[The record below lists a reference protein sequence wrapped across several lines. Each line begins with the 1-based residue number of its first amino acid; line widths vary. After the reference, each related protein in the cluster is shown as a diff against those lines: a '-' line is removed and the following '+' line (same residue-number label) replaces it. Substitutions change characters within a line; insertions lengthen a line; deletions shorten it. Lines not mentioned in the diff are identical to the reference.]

1 MKRNGSMV
9 GRIAHTLAMASMVAW
24 SVMPAG
30 RLLAAPAGESVQA
43 GSADFVRNGDLT
55 TITAGNGAIINYQ
68 SFNIGAAET
77 VRFVQPDAASRV
89 LNRITGADPTQ
100 IDGTLLSNGIVYIV
114 NPAGVYFGQGALVNV
129 GGIYAGAAQLTNADF
144 LAGIDHFTDVSG
156 SVVNRGTLN
165 GSLIALI
172 GQHVA
177 NYGSINA
184 PNGMVTMVAG
194 DDVLIGG
201 ADRHFMVRIT
211 GMGAAARENVD
222 ASGAGAGAGGAAV
235 ENHGEINATGGKVV
249 WGAGDVYAMGLFN
262 SGTVKAANV
271 QATATGS
278 DALIGGTIDASNTTS
293 GAGGGGGDVAVTAK
307 NITVTG
313 TIDASGSTRG
323 GTIKIGGDARGEGD
337 LPTAQTTRIEQGAVL
352 RADATDVSGGGNGGS
367 IIVWADDSTYFRGT
381 ISAAAFGDGQGGFA
395 EVSGKIDL
403 DFSFAGG
410 IDLRGAGGSAGTLLL
425 DPGAV
430 SVDHAADDT
439 LLIGGTIHDG
449 SINAFLAG
457 DTADL
462 TISTAAGTTG
472 TEDLTSTADSVVTW
486 TTARSLTFTGTNSVT
501 LNGTVAATNA
511 AANFSITGGALTV
524 ANTVALTGGDFTAN
538 GTTYTGNA
546 AVTTSGG
553 AVNITTTG
561 NQTYVAG
568 AINAGG
574 GDITLTTTGAGN
586 INEAVVEASTPAEL
600 AEIITS
606 GAGHLTLSATGTG
619 SVGSNPTGGDT
630 NTLSTPL
637 FDVDAPWVDIR
648 VTAGTGDIQVKDLA
662 AAGVTVNKLS
672 VNNGFVRFDASGP
685 MTLENNAVVVGNA
698 TPGAGFAW
706 LVGESTIDAA
716 NPGNLVITTG
726 SSANLR
732 IDAMGDVG
740 TAVNPLVVDTTGLF
754 ILMDRGDF
762 ASNPG
767 GTSSFYGVNQRA
779 GTTNI
784 VAMMLD
790 AGDAAVTAPGTIN
803 ISDFSADFDTSFL
816 GGGNFTLVS
825 TGGDI
830 TAPSAVTMNGGTAD
844 FTSAGDIGA
853 SGSPL
858 DITGASGLAM
868 IANAGAGNV
877 FITAGTL
884 TGPLT
889 DIDPFTFNNI
899 LISSA
904 NTNIDIS
911 TDGTD
916 ITFDQLQLPT
926 PSSPFAL
933 VANTLTGDVYIADN
947 AIVIPMTDTT
957 QSLTIQADTGNIN
970 LGSAAITGGAGKVVL
985 KTLGGD
991 IAITNTGP
999 NIISDATNGGR
1010 AEFTA
1015 DGSIGSVGNPVEFQY
1030 TKEIVLDVNSDIFVK
1045 HDNATDITLLSVAA
1059 DPTGL
1064 PTYSFED
1071 FALESY
1077 SNDTTAI
1084 RAVNF
1089 SGDDHLLLNSVIT
1102 LLPSTGTSYSFT
1114 TKTGNLYVDDD
1125 AGISA
1130 TTPATLGGADQ
1141 AGDGGIYS
1149 GTGSVTLVAQ
1159 HGSVLQELARG
1170 DFNVRTSAVDS
1181 TGSAAATHGPVV
1193 TIRANSTG
1201 DAGVIGSIGG
1211 DPFDLADPAGD
1222 NYFNIQNAK
1231 RIVLDARDH
1240 IAVKGSGQPLELL
1253 DITVDPRGLGVG
1265 GDPQYN
1271 VDDATFSNLTFAMA
1285 HDGSNNLTITQLISD
1300 YVFALDATQGTGFA
1314 VRNRFND
1321 MIVNADAVQTRL
1333 LDMDPL
1339 ITGNPPAQSSPV
1351 SRSVR
1356 LQSDEGDIVL
1366 AADGTNAAINITGS
1380 DGTAGAG
1387 TGTVTLLARN
1397 QIREQTADLNVEIR
1411 NTGLLELYAD
1421 AAQNLLLTDPA
1432 LSGAGGA
1439 PVTGAG
1445 NPSIDTAVASLVAQ
1459 VGMNNMDTFI
1469 NSRDGAG
1476 SASGGTNHAG
1486 SVNVSN
1492 TGDLLVRNVDTWIG
1506 NVDIRTADTG
1516 AMALADDAI
1525 IAGNSAAAAGN
1536 GDVTLF
1542 AVGGITEVTAGS
1554 AVNVTALADQVT
1566 LLGNAAIGSS
1576 AANGSIDIEAALLA
1590 GQVTSGGGG
1599 IFVNDVDTALADGLT
1614 LNAVADAQLGAIPGV
1629 TTSNGAINVVT
1640 VNNMTVTGQIATT
1653 TASAVTLVTTGSTK
1667 SITFD
1672 NAGAVSAGVGGI
1684 ADTGTLFLITDAVL
1698 LDTNAVFRTASG
1710 SAGSINVGEYA
1721 GRVATVDSTTGNT
1734 FSLNAV
1740 ADGYLFFSGNIGT
1753 TDRLS
1758 SLSADSR
1765 TNVIYIGGNVFT
1777 SGGTQ
1782 NYYAPVLVM
1791 AVDAHF
1797 DDTGT
1802 SRTAGIHFHSTID
1815 AYLDAGNGFNGDQG
1829 LSLTVQRN
1837 GTTLDTAGTDPE
1849 VPTISFAGNVGDTQ
1863 PLKWLR
1869 LNAYD
1874 ADADGL
1880 FNNSGAGDIDGRT
1893 DLPTVATIVVAN
1905 EFADGTTN
1913 PDRTNPI
1920 NWSVTV
1926 EEDFSMGQNE
1936 KLTAIGSVTITTNTG
1951 SALLTTDTGLRLS
1964 DINVDRTL
1972 TLDAGNTAV
1981 VLLNSARTVLPG
1993 APVVAGPDTGILYP
2007 TDANGNGALDEFAD
2021 DLGLDFWARDGIH
2034 INNAASVTP
2043 VSGVNPI
2050 RWYAMDAGNISGTA
2064 GVGSTVS
2071 LGYFP
2076 LITRSGSL
2084 GITVLDL
2091 IPVNTNLNLGT
2102 IYPPPFPQLDDSI
2115 RLALTRHQF
2124 MNELFV
2130 LTRDAAAGERL
2141 RRVLG
2146 NATFDDMG
2154 PGSQNTVLNR
2164 IREDMVPLV
2173 LQTYNTLF
2181 YQQTTTPDGSVESTP
2196 RFDQLR
2202 QTLAAGVTAYSKGAA
2217 QAPADPLK
2225 FRSYFEQTSESPE
2238 TLATLNALRELF
2250 QQMAQLGLTDREWS
2264 NALYAVAAKITPPG
2278 VSPDL
2283 IVLAALGQSYPV
2295 Q

>member
-9 GRIAHTLAMASMVAW
+9 GHIAHTLMLMSMAAW

-30 RLLAAPAGESVQA
+30 RLLAAPTGESVQA
-43 GSADFVRNGDLT
+43 GSADFARGGDLT
-55 TITAGNGAIINYQ
+55 TITASNGAIINYQ

-77 VRFVQPDAASRV
+77 VQFVQPDAASRV

-114 NPAGVYFGQGALVNV
+114 NPAGVYFGQGSLVNV
-129 GGIYAGAAQLTNADF
+129 VGIYAGAAQLTNTDF

-156 SVVNRGTLN
+156 GVVNRGTLN

-177 NYGSINA
+177 NYGTINA

-194 DDVLIGG
+194 DDVLIGQ

-211 GMGAAARENVD
+211 GMGAAARRNVD
-222 ASGAGAGAGGAAV
+222 TSSGAAV
-235 ENHGEINATGGKVV
+235 ENHGTINATGSGGGGKVV

-278 DALIGGTIDASNTTS
+278 DANIGGTLDASNAN
-293 GAGGGGGDVAVTAK
+293 GQGGNVVVTAD

-313 TIDASGSTRG
+313 TIDASGSTG
-323 GTIKIGGDARGEGD
+323 GGDIRIGGDARGEGD

-352 RADATDVSGGGNGGS
+352 RADAAGNGDAGS
-367 IIVWADDSTYFRGT
+367 VVVWADDSTYFRGA

-410 IDLRGAGGSAGTLLL
+410 IDLRGVNGSAGTLLL

-462 TISTAAGTTG
+462 AISTAAGTTG

-486 TTARSLTFTGTNSVT
+486 TTARSLSFTGNNSVT

-511 AANFSITGGALTV
+511 AANFSITGGALTI

-538 GTTYTGNA
+538 GSSYTGNA

-553 AVNITTTG
+553 AVSITTTG
-561 NQTYVAG
+561 NQRYAEASVNAG
-568 AINAGG
+568 AGNV
-574 GDITLTTTGAGN
+574 TLTTTTGN
-586 INEAVVEASTPAEL
+586 IDESTDNTA
-600 AEIITS
+600 AKITTT
-606 GAGHLTLSATGTG
+606 GTLTIDTATGIG
-619 SVGSNPTGGDT
+619 AIGDPPGAT
-630 NTLSTPL
+630 NSDNTPL
-637 FDVDAPWVDIR
+637 FDVSAGVLDLD
-648 VTAGTGDIQVKDLA
+648 VTGAGDINIRNTA
-662 AAGVTVNKLS
+662 AAAVTVQHAQVANGAIRIDS
-672 VNNGFVRFDASGP
+672 VGDMILAD
-685 MTLENNAVVVGNA
+685 NAIIVANA

-706 LVGESTIDAA
+706 LVGESTINAA

-754 ILMDRGDF
+754 ILMDRGSF
-762 ASNPG
+762 VSNPG

-803 ISDFSADFDTSFL
+803 ISDFSAEFDTSFL
-816 GGGNFTLVS
+816 GGGDFTLVS

-844 FTSAGDIGA
+844 FTSAGDIGT

-858 DITGASGLAM
+858 DITGAGTLAM
-868 IANAGAGNV
+868 NANAGAGNV
-877 FITAGTL
+877 FLTTNTL

-889 DIDPFTFNNI
+889 DIDPTTFGGVLINSVNTKINITAGGGNVTFT
-899 LISSA
+899 
-904 NTNIDIS
+904 
-911 TDGTD
+911 
-916 ITFDQLQLPT
+916 QLQLPAPT
-926 PSSPFAL
+926 GTFAL
-933 VANTLTGDVYIADN
+933 AANTISGNITIANN
-947 AIVIPMTDTT
+947 AIVIPMTATT
-957 QSLTIQADTGNIN
+957 QSLTIQADAGSIA
-970 LGSAAITGGAGKVVL
+970 LGSSAIDGGAGTIILKALGATSDITSSVL
-985 KTLGGD
+985 L
-991 IAITNTGP
+991 P
-999 NIISDATNGGR
+999 NILSDPTSGGR
-1010 AEFTA
+1010 AELTA
-1015 DGSIGSVGNPVEFQY
+1015 GRSIGTALNPVEFQD
-1030 TKEIVLDVNSDIFVK
+1030 TTQIVLDVNANIFVK
-1045 HDNATDITLLSVAA
+1045 HDNTTDISLLSVAA

-1064 PTYSFED
+1064 PTYSFEN

-1084 RAVNF
+1084 RAANF
-1089 SGDDHLLLNSVIT
+1089 SGDDHMLLNSVIT
-1102 LLPSTGTSYSFT
+1102 TSTGTSYSFT
-1114 TKTGNLYVDDD
+1114 TKTGNLYVDDNGTVD
-1125 AGISA
+1125 ALAGID
-1130 TTPATLGGADQ
+1130 G

-1149 GTGSVTLVAQ
+1149 GTGNVTLQATA
-1159 HGSVLQELARG
+1159 GSVLPEEARAAL
-1170 DFNVRTSAVDS
+1170 NVRTSPNITPD
-1181 TGSAAATHGPVV
+1181 GPVV
-1193 TIRANSTG
+1193 TVRANTSGTG
-1201 DAGVIGSIGG
+1201 GVDGSIGG
-1211 DPFDLADPAGD
+1211 DGSGNNFLDISGSRRL
-1222 NYFNIQNAK
+1222 
-1231 RIVLDARDH
+1231 VLDARDH
-1240 IAVKGSGQPLELL
+1240 MNVRGDGQPLELL
-1253 DITVDPRGLGVG
+1253 DITLDPDGPFVGSPIYSMPGFDPATFPAANFNVTSDGTDLLITNITSTHVFNPVGAGATEGTSLGVRARTGDIFVTNIDVLLQGSDPLLPRSVTLRADLGSIALQDNAIVVGPSG
-1265 GDPQYN
+1265 GTAGNGIVRLNAKNTIGEDTGFVN
-1271 VDDATFSNLTFAMA
+1271 TTVKVTTEGLLEMFANNQA
-1285 HDGSNNLTITQLISD
+1285 AASQAIGAGADGSN
-1300 YVFALDATQGTGFA
+1300 ALDVAVGELIAQAGMNLSASGFGSD
-1314 VRNRFND
+1314 VQ
-1321 MIVNADAVQTRL
+1321 AVQT
-1333 LDMDPL
+1333 
-1339 ITGNPPAQSSPV
+1339 
-1351 SRSVR
+1351 
-1356 LQSDEGDIVL
+1356 
-1366 AADGTNAAINITGS
+1366 
-1380 DGTAGAG
+1380 GTA
-1387 TGTVTLLARN
+1387 TGGIFVFDRDTDA
-1397 QIREQTADLNVEIR
+1397 Q
-1411 NTGLLELYAD
+1411 GLRI
-1421 AAQNLLLTDPA
+1421 T
-1432 LSGAGGA
+1432 
-1439 PVTGAG
+1439 
-1445 NPSIDTAVASLVAQ
+1445 
-1459 VGMNNMDTFI
+1459 
-1469 NSRDGAG
+1469 
-1476 SASGGTNHAG
+1476 
-1486 SVNVSN
+1486 
-1492 TGDLLVRNVDTWIG
+1492 NVDTWNG
-1506 NVDIRTADTG
+1506 NVDLRTAG
-1516 AMALADDAI
+1516 AMTLADAAI
-1525 IAGNSAAAAGN
+1525 VAGNSAATAGN
-1536 GDVTLF
+1536 GNVTLF
-1542 AVGGITEVTAGS
+1542 ATTGITEVTTA
-1554 AVNVTALADQVT
+1554 ATVNITALSDQVT
-1566 LLGNAAIGSS
+1566 LLGQAAIGSS
-1576 AANGSIDIEAALLA
+1576 AANGSIDIEAAKLA
-1590 GQVTSGGGG
+1590 GQVATNAGGF
-1599 IFVNDVDTALADGLT
+1599 FVNDVDTALADGLI
-1614 LNAVADAQLGAIPGV
+1614 LNAVADAQLGAIPGI

-1653 TASAVTLVTTGSTK
+1653 TPGAVTLATTGSTK

-1684 ADTGTLFLITDAVL
+1684 ADTGTLFLVTDAVL
-1698 LDTNAVFRTASG
+1698 LDTNSVLRTAAG

-1721 GRVATVDSTTGNT
+1721 SRVATVDSTTGNT

-1802 SRTAGIHFHSTID
+1802 VRTAGIHFHSTLD

-1849 VPTISFAGNVGDTQ
+1849 VPTLSFAANVGSTT

-1869 LNAYD
+1869 LNAFD
-1874 ADADGL
+1874 SNADGD
-1880 FNNSGAGDIDGRT
+1880 FADGGDIDGRT

-1905 EFADGTTN
+1905 EFADGSVN

-1920 NWSVTV
+1920 NWSVRV
-1926 EEDFSMGQNE
+1926 QRDFSMGQNE
-1936 KLTAIGSVTITTNTG
+1936 KLTAIGSVTITANTG
-1951 SALLTTDTGLRLS
+1951 AALLTTDTGLRLS

-1972 TLDAGNTAV
+1972 TLNAGNTAV
-1981 VLLNSARTVLPG
+1981 VLLNSGRTVLPG
-1993 APVVAGPDTGILYP
+1993 TPVVAGPDTGILYP

-2021 DLGLDFWARDGIH
+2021 DLGLDFWGRDGIH
-2034 INNAASVTP
+2034 ITNAASVTP

-2050 RWYAMDAGNISGTA
+2050 LWYAESAGNISGTA

-2076 LITRSGSL
+2076 LITRTSSL
-2084 GITVLDL
+2084 GVTVLDL
-2091 IPVNTNLNLGT
+2091 IPVDTAYNLGT

-2115 RLALTRHQF
+2115 RLALTRHEF
-2124 MNELFV
+2124 MNELLVF
-2130 LTRDAAAGERL
+2130 TRDAAGGERL

-2146 NATFDDMG
+2146 NATFDDMA
-2154 PGSQNTVLNR
+2154 PGSGRLGAGSSNTVLNR

-2173 LQTYNTLF
+2173 LQTYNSLF
-2181 YQQTTTPDGSVESTP
+2181 YQQTTSPDGAIESTP

-2202 QTLAAGVTAYSKGAA
+2202 QTLAAGVAAYSKGTA

-2283 IVLAALGQSYPV
+2283 VVMAALGQSYPV

>member
-9 GRIAHTLAMASMVAW
+9 GHIAHTLMLMSMAAW

-30 RLLAAPAGESVQA
+30 RLLAAPTGESVQA
-43 GSADFVRNGDLT
+43 GSADFARGGDLT
-55 TITAGNGAIINYQ
+55 TITASNGAIINYQ

-77 VRFVQPDAASRV
+77 VRFIQPDAASRV

-114 NPAGVYFGQGALVNV
+114 NPAGVYFGQGSLVNV

-156 SVVNRGTLN
+156 GVVNRGTLN

-177 NYGSINA
+177 NYGTINA

-194 DDVLIGG
+194 DDVLIGQ

-211 GMGAAARENVD
+211 GMGAVARRNVD
-222 ASGAGAGAGGAAV
+222 TSRGAAV

-278 DALIGGTIDASNTTS
+278 DALIGGTIDASSATS
-293 GAGGGGGDVAVTAK
+293 GGGNVTVTAE

-313 TIDASGSTRG
+313 TIDASGSTG
-323 GTIKIGGDARGEGD
+323 GGDIRIGGEARGEGD

-352 RADATDVSGGGNGGS
+352 RADAAGNGDAGS
-367 IIVWADDSTYFRGT
+367 VVVWADDSTYFRGT

-410 IDLRGAGGSAGTLLL
+410 IDLRGVNGSAGTLLL

-462 TISTAAGTTG
+462 AISTAAGTAG

-486 TTARSLTFTGTNSVT
+486 TTARSLSFTGNNSVT
-501 LNGTVAATNA
+501 LNGTVAAANA
-511 AANFSITGGALTV
+511 AANFSVTGGALTV

-538 GTTYTGNA
+538 GSSYTGNA

-586 INEAVVEASTPAEL
+586 IDEAVVEASTPAEL
-600 AEIITS
+600 AEIITT
-606 GAGHLTLSATGTG
+606 GAGHLTMSATGTG

-672 VNNGFVRFDASGP
+672 VNNGFVRFDAVGA

-706 LVGESTIDAA
+706 LVGESTINAA

-740 TAVNPLVVDTTGLF
+740 TSVNPLVVDTTGLF
-754 ILMDRGDF
+754 ILMDRGSF
-762 ASNPG
+762 VSNPG

-790 AGDAAVTAPGTIN
+790 SGDAAVTAPGSIN

-816 GGGNFTLVS
+816 GGGDFTLVS

-844 FTSAGDIGA
+844 FTSAGDIGT
-853 SGSPL
+853 SGSPI
-858 DITGASGLAM
+858 DITGAGGLALA
-868 IANAGAGNV
+868 ANAGAGNL
-877 FITAGTL
+877 FITASTL

-889 DIDPFTFNNI
+889 DIDPSTFNDI
-899 LISSA
+899 LINSA

-916 ITFDQLQLPT
+916 ITFDQLELPT

-933 VANTLTGDVYIADN
+933 AANTLTGDIIVSDN
-947 AIVIPMTDTT
+947 AIVIPMTSTT
-957 QSLTIQADTGNIN
+957 QSLTIQADAGSIS
-970 LGSAAITGGAGKVVL
+970 LGSSAIDGGAGTIILKALGATSDITSGVL
-985 KTLGGD
+985 L
-991 IAITNTGP
+991 P
-999 NIISDATNGGR
+999 NILSDPTSGGR
-1010 AEFTA
+1010 AELTA
-1015 DGSIGSVGNPVEFQY
+1015 GRSIGTALNPVEFQD
-1030 TKEIVLDVNSDIFVK
+1030 TTQIVLDVNSNIFVK
-1045 HDNATDITLLSVAA
+1045 HDNTTDISLLSVAA

-1064 PTYSFED
+1064 PTYSFEN

-1084 RAVNF
+1084 RAANF
-1089 SGDDHLLLNSVIT
+1089 SGDDHMLLNSVIT
-1102 LLPSTGTSYSFT
+1102 TSTGTSYSFT
-1114 TKTGNLYVDDD
+1114 TKTGNLYVDDNGTVD
-1125 AGISA
+1125 APAGID
-1130 TTPATLGGADQ
+1130 G

-1149 GTGSVTLVAQ
+1149 GTGNVTLQATA
-1159 HGSVLQELARG
+1159 GSVLPEEPRA
-1170 DFNVRTSAVDS
+1170 DFNVRT
-1181 TGSAAATHGPVV
+1181 AADVTPRGPVV
-1193 TIRANSTG
+1193 TVRANTSGTG
-1201 DAGVIGSIGG
+1201 GVNGSIGG
-1211 DPFDLADPAGD
+1211 DGSGNNFLDISGSRRL
-1222 NYFNIQNAK
+1222 
-1231 RIVLDARDH
+1231 VLDARDH
-1240 IAVKGSGQPLELL
+1240 MNVRGNAQPLELL
-1253 DITVDPRGLGVG
+1253 DITLDPDGPFVGSPIYSMPGFDPATFPAANFNVTSDGTDLLITNITSTHVFNPVGAGATEGTSLGVRARTGDIFVTNIDVLLQGSDPLLPRSVTLRADLGSIALQDNAIVVGPSG
-1265 GDPQYN
+1265 GTAGNGIVRLNAKNTIGEDTGFVN
-1271 VDDATFSNLTFAMA
+1271 TTVKVTTEGLLEMFANNQA
-1285 HDGSNNLTITQLISD
+1285 AASQAIGTGADGSN
-1300 YVFALDATQGTGFA
+1300 ALDVAVGELIAQAGMNLSASGFGSD
-1314 VRNRFND
+1314 VQ
-1321 MIVNADAVQTRL
+1321 AVQT
-1333 LDMDPL
+1333 
-1339 ITGNPPAQSSPV
+1339 
-1351 SRSVR
+1351 
-1356 LQSDEGDIVL
+1356 
-1366 AADGTNAAINITGS
+1366 
-1380 DGTAGAG
+1380 GTA
-1387 TGTVTLLARN
+1387 TGGIFVFDRDTDAQGLRVT
-1397 QIREQTADLNVEIR
+1397 
-1411 NTGLLELYAD
+1411 
-1421 AAQNLLLTDPA
+1421 
-1432 LSGAGGA
+1432 
-1439 PVTGAG
+1439 
-1445 NPSIDTAVASLVAQ
+1445 
-1459 VGMNNMDTFI
+1459 
-1469 NSRDGAG
+1469 
-1476 SASGGTNHAG
+1476 
-1486 SVNVSN
+1486 
-1492 TGDLLVRNVDTWIG
+1492 NVDTWNG
-1506 NVDIRTADTG
+1506 NVDLRTAG
-1516 AMALADDAI
+1516 AMTLADAAVV
-1525 IAGNSAAAAGN
+1525 AGNSATTAGN

-1542 AVGGITEVTAGS
+1542 AVTGITEVTTA
-1554 AVNVTALADQVT
+1554 ATVNITALSDQVT

-1576 AANGSIDIEAALLA
+1576 ATNGSIDIEAALLA
-1590 GQVTSGGGG
+1590 GQVATNAGGF
-1599 IFVNDVDTALADGLT
+1599 FVNDVDTALADGLI
-1614 LNAVADAQLGAIPGV
+1614 LNAVTDAQLGAIPGI
-1629 TTSNGAINVVT
+1629 TTSNGAINVAT

-1653 TASAVTLVTTGSTK
+1653 TASAVTLTTTGSTQ

-1672 NAGAVSAGVGGI
+1672 NAGAVSPGVGGI

-1698 LDTNAVFRTASG
+1698 LDTNAVLRTASG

-1721 GRVATVDSTTGNT
+1721 SRVATVDSTTGNT

-1758 SLSADSR
+1758 SLAADSR
-1765 TNVIYIGGNVFT
+1765 TNVIYIDGNVFT

-1791 AVDAHF
+1791 DVDAHF

-1815 AYLDAGNGFNGDQG
+1815 AYLDAGNGYNGDQG

-1849 VPTISFAGNVGDTQ
+1849 VPTLSFAGNVGDTT

-1869 LNAYD
+1869 LNAFD
-1874 ADADGL
+1874 SNADGDFADL
-1880 FNNSGAGDIDGRT
+1880 GDIDGRS

-1905 EFADGTTN
+1905 ELSDFTTN

-1920 NWSVTV
+1920 NWSVRV
-1926 EEDFSMGQNE
+1926 QRDFSMGQNE
-1936 KLTAIGSVTITTNTG
+1936 KLTAIGSVTITANTG

-1972 TLDAGNTAV
+1972 TLNAGNTAV
-1981 VLLNSARTVLPG
+1981 VLLNSGRTVLAG

-2007 TDANGNGALDEFAD
+2007 TDANGNGALDDFAD

-2034 INNAASVTP
+2034 ITNAASVTP

-2050 RWYAMDAGNISGTA
+2050 RWYAESAGDISGTA

-2084 GITVLDL
+2084 GVTVLDL
-2091 IPVNTNLNLGT
+2091 IPVDTAYNLGT

-2124 MNELFV
+2124 MNELLV

-2141 RRVLG
+2141 RRALG
-2146 NATFDDMG
+2146 NATFDDMA
-2154 PGSQNTVLNR
+2154 PGSGRLGAGSSGGDTVLNR

-2173 LQTYNTLF
+2173 LQTYNSLF
-2181 YQQTTTPDGSVESTP
+2181 YQQTTRPDGSVESAP

-2202 QTLAAGVTAYSKGAA
+2202 QTLATGIAAYSKGTA

-2283 IVLAALGQSYPV
+2283 IVMAALGQSYPV